1 MLLSDVSQTLVSAFS
16 LAVGSGSGS
25 SCPCPST
32 SGVSSSSSSLVS
44 TPPQRVKQVSMSL
57 IDEDDDDNNDAGE
70 FFSAAGAVM
79 EPMKPV
85 FVGVA
90 SSAARTGTDV
100 QVMGEVEDDDGE
112 WGW

>member
-1 MLLSDVSQTLVSAFS
+1 
-16 LAVGSGSGS
+16 
-25 SCPCPST
+25 
-32 SGVSSSSSSLVS
+32 VS
-44 TPPQRVKQVSMSL
+44 TPPPLPPRVKQVSMSL
-57 IDEDDDDNNDAGE
+57 IDEDDDNDDAGE
-70 FFSAAGAVM
+70 FFSAAGAAVAVM